1 MRVQVLMRAAAA
13 AVVLVM
19 PVAARGQD
27 ADGTSPLHWAVRQDD
42 EAAVRTL
49 LAGGAP
55 VTAAN
60 RYGLT
65 PVMLAAAGG
74 HAAILRMLLDAGAD
88 VNSASKEG
96 ETLLMSAARS
106 GSAAAVELLL
116 ARGADANRKESWF
129 EQTALMWAAADD
141 HGDVVRALVKGGAEV
156 NARAKV
162 LSGPPPRPRGSE
174 TAFQA
179 SHSNFPRGGFTA
191 LLFAAQ
197 HGASDAVRALAEA
210 GADLNLPDPDG
221 LTPLM
226 MAIVNAHYDTAA
238 LLLDKGADVN
248 RTDKSGRGALFF
260 AVDMNTLEWLF
271 SRPTPRP
278 SGDLD
283 AVDMVERLL
292 DRGANPDAQIT
303 ARPFILHHNA
313 TGHPS
318 LVEGATPFLKAA
330 STSDTVLMRLLIER
344 GADPNITTKNHTTA
358 LMLAAGLEWRDI
370 ASLGSEDE
378 SIEAMRICLEH
389 GADVDAFNDLGET
402 ALHGAAQRGAD
413 RVVQFLAG
421 QGALL
426 DPKNKEGRT
435 PLDEAIGQLEE
446 TVATARRPVRESTR
460 ALLMQLMQ
468 QRQATGSVR

>member
-1 MRVQVLMRAAAA
+1 MRVH
-13 AVVLVM
+13 VLVALVLLM
-19 PVAARGQD
+19 PSGAHAQD
-27 ADGTSPLHWAVRQDD
+27 ADGTTPLHWAVRQDD
-42 EAAVRTL
+42 EAAVRKL
-49 LAGGAP
+49 LDGGAGAG
-55 VTAAN
+55 AAN
-60 RYGLT
+60 RYGVT
-65 PVMLAAAGG
+65 PAMLAAANGS
-74 HAAILRMLLDAGAD
+74 APILRLLLDAGAD
-88 VNSASKEG
+88 ANSASKEG

-106 GSAAAVELLL
+106 GNAAAVELLL
-116 ARGADANRKESWF
+116 ARGADPNRKETWF
-129 EQTALMWAAADD
+129 EQTALMWAAADN
-141 HGDVVRALVKGGAEV
+141 HAAVVQALVTGGADV

-197 HGASDAVRALAEA
+197 AGAGDAVRALTDA

-226 MAIVNAHYDTAA
+226 MAIVNANYDTAA
-238 LLLDKGADVN
+238 LMLERGADPN
-248 RTDKSGRGALFF
+248 RADKSGRGALFF

-271 SRPTPRP
+271 SRPAPRP

-283 AVDMVERLL
+283 AVDMVKRLL
-292 DRGANPDAQIT
+292 DRGANPNAQIT

-318 LVEGATPFLKAA
+318 LVEGATPFMKAA
-330 STSDTVLMRLLIER
+330 STSDVVLMRVLIER
-344 GADPNITTKNHTTA
+344 GADPNISTRNHTTA

-378 SIEAMRICLEH
+378 SIEAMKICLEH

-413 RVVQFLAG
+413 RIVQFLAD

-446 TVATARRPVRESTR
+446 TVASARRPVRESTR
-460 ALLMQLMQ
+460 ALLTTLISAAAG
-468 QRQATGSVR
+468 RSSSRGR